1 MSEYSDFFGGGS
13 GSSSVWA
20 SGMTVRQWQT
30 VRSPLDGELYT
41 RTASTGGGTTDPAD
55 DITNYRAESY
65 KRWTALVCD
74 ATPRSPGGA
83 FAVGAKKVSTP
94 VVSVGVRTLCL
105 EMLGRGMVD
114 FMAVSRGGG
123 SGPMRV
129 ELVIDGRT
137 VYDETQTYSTA
148 VQWSTLLGSVALN
161 GSSQLDTPID
171 ASNAIEF
178 KRHLRLY
185 MTPTTTSFS
194 VAGSIAYKQRS
205 QA

>member
-1 MSEYSDFFGGGS
+1 
-13 GSSSVWA
+13 
-20 SGMTVRQWQT
+20 
-30 VRSPLDGELYT
+30 
-41 RTASTGGGTTDPAD
+41 
-55 DITNYRAESY
+55 
-65 KRWTALVCD
+65 
-74 ATPRSPGGA
+74 
-83 FAVGAKKVSTP
+83 
-94 VVSVGVRTLCL
+94 
-105 EMLGRGMVD
+105 MLGRGMVD
-114 FMAVSRGGG
+114 FMSVSRGGG

-148 VQWSTLLGSVALN
+148 VQWSTFLGSVSLN

-194 VAGSIAYKQRS
+194 VAGQIAYKQRS

>member
-1 MSEYSDFFGGGS
+1 MNTLSSLLGQGGGNWPLWS
-13 GSSSVWA
+13 PTRIVL
-20 SGMTVRQWQT
+20 QDQI
-30 VRSPLDGELYT
+30 VRSPLDHELYS
-41 RTASTGGGTTDPAD
+41 RTSATGSSATDPAD
-55 DITNYRAESY
+55 DIVNYKAESY
-65 KRWTALVCD
+65 KRWTAIVCD
-74 ATPRSPGGA
+74 ATPRNPGGT
-83 FAVGAKKVSTP
+83 FAVGTKKVSTP

-114 FMAVSRGGG
+114 FMSVSRGGG

-148 VQWSTLLGSVALN
+148 VQWSTFLGSVSLN

-185 MTPTTTSFS
+185 MTPANSSFS
-194 VAGSIAYKQRS
+194 VPGQVAYKQRS

>member
-1 MSEYSDFFGGGS
+1 MNTLSGILGQGGSDFP
-13 GSSSVWA
+13 VWSA
-20 SGMTVRQWQT
+20 SLTVMQDQI
-30 VRSPLDGELYT
+30 VRSPLDHELYS
-41 RTASTGGGTTDPAD
+41 RVAATGSSATDPAD
-55 DITNYRAESY
+55 DIVNYRAESY
-65 KRWTALVCD
+65 KRWTAFVCD

-148 VQWSTLLGSVALN
+148 VQWSTFLGSVSLN

>member
-1 MSEYSDFFGGGS
+1 MSEYSDYFGGGS

-55 DITNYRAESY
+55 DIVNYRAESY
-65 KRWTALVCD
+65 KRWTAIVCD
-74 ATPRSPGGA
+74 ATPRNPSGT
-83 FAVGAKKVSTP
+83 FAVGTKKVSTP

-114 FMAVSRGGG
+114 FMSVSRGGG

-148 VQWSTLLGSVALN
+148 VQWSTFLGSVSLN

-194 VAGSIAYKQRS
+194 VAGQIAYKQRS